1 MNPNEDR
8 EDEVDQLQDT
18 GDVYDKN
25 TADQDVDTELD
36 DTEGKKGRQ
45 AGDNDDNGEDSGT
58 GKKGGTKEKGDEDED
73 DNKGSDDSAER
84 LAVALE
90 TAIARASGKQG
101 GEGKPQLTPEQIK
114 KLLNPVEITP
124 EVLKG
129 LGIAEPT
136 EDQIKAYQA
145 FTGMITKHMISVM
158 NLREENLMRK
168 ITEYATPMERFYQEQ
183 AAQRERDSFYKEFPK
198 LQKFDKFVKFAAT
211 QVKPTDERG
220 REKSLAQVRKE
231 VANYTK
237 NLLKDAGVD
246 LDASGDEED
255 NDNGSNTTHGAPG
268 SRGSGVPRMS
278 SMQTGGRSGGT
289 NKGGGGNN
297 PDADIYD

>member
-1 MNPNEDR
+1 MKPKENE
-8 EDEVDQLQDT
+8 EVDQLQDT
-18 GDVYDKN
+18 GDMYERN
-25 TADQDVDTELD
+25 TAEQDVNTQLD
-36 DTEGKKGRQ
+36 DEEINKNRQ
-45 AGDNDDNGEDSGT
+45 AGDDDDGGENDNDG
-58 GKKGGTKEKGDEDED
+58 GKKGGRKQDDDKED
-73 DNKGSDDSAER
+73 DDKSVDDSADR
-84 LAVALE
+84 LATALE

-114 KLLNPVEITP
+114 KLLNPVEITADT
-124 EVLKG
+124 LKS

-231 VANYTK
+231 VATYTK

-246 LDASGDEED
+246 LDASGDEEE
-255 NDNGSNTTHGAPG
+255 NDNGSNTTHGAPE

>member
-1 MNPNEDR
+1 MNPKEDKNEDI
-8 EDEVDQLQDT
+8 DQLQDT

-36 DTEGKKGRQ
+36 DIEGKKGRQ
-45 AGDNDDNGEDSGT
+45 AGDNDDNGEGSGT

-90 TAIARASGKQG
+90 TAIARASGKQDS
-101 GEGKPQLTPEQIK
+101 GKPQLTPEQIK
-114 KLLNPVEITP
+114 KLLNPIEITP

-136 EDQIKAYQA
+136 EEQVKAYQA
-145 FTGMITKHMISVM
+145 FTGMITKHMVSVM

-220 REKSLAQVRKE
+220 REKTLAQVRKE

-255 NDNGSNTTHGAPG
+255 NDNGSNTTHGAPE